1 MHVLNTLLPVF
12 LIIALGAVLVWRG
25 PLDDRVMSGIK
36 WLVYWIGLPA
46 LLVHKI
52 AAAQLDARALGC
64 LWIVLA
70 GTGAAVVA
78 SLVVA
83 LVGRMKSK
91 SIGTFIQAGF
101 RGNLAFVGLPVIIY
115 AFSAGGQDPI
125 QAERIAV
132 LTIGPIVVVYNVVA
146 VVALL
151 AGRHEFGWSAV
162 GKMLKGLVFNPLLL
176 ACVAGTIG
184 SLIGVKWPPVLD
196 RTLTTL
202 GNMTL
207 SLALLSVGAALV
219 TTRVGRSWRSALGS
233 TALKLALAPAAGLLT
248 ARALGAGPT
257 ETGVAII
264 LLACPTAVA
273 SYVLSDQMG
282 GDSSLAA
289 GAVVIAT
296 LLSPISL
303 GIAVGFV

>member
-1 MHVLNTLLPVF
+1 MHVINTLLPVF
-12 LIIALGAVLVWRG
+12 VIIGLGAVLVWRDVV
-25 PLDDRVMSGIK
+25 DDHVMTGIK

-46 LLVHKI
+46 LLVHRI
-52 AAAQLDARALGC
+52 ASAELDARVFNC
-64 LWIVLA
+64 LLIVLV
-70 GTGAAVVA
+70 GTGAAVVV
-78 SLVVA
+78 SLLVA
-83 LVGRMKSK
+83 LVFKMKAGRV
-91 SIGTFIQAGF
+91 GTFIQASF

-115 AFSAGGQDPI
+115 AFSSAGEDPAY
-125 QAERIAV
+125 AEQIAV

-146 VVALL
+146 VVGLL
-151 AGRHEFGWSAV
+151 ASQHRFGWSALR
-162 GKMLKGLVFNPLLL
+162 KMFMGLVTNPLLM

-184 SLIGVKWPPVLD
+184 SIVGVKWPEVLD

-207 SLALLSVGAALV
+207 SLALLSVGGALV
-219 TTRVGRSWRSALGS
+219 TTQVSGSWRAALGS
-233 TALKLALAPAAGLLT
+233 SVLKLALAPLAGFLM

-289 GAVVIAT
+289 SAVVIAT

-303 GIAVGFV
+303 GAVVGLM